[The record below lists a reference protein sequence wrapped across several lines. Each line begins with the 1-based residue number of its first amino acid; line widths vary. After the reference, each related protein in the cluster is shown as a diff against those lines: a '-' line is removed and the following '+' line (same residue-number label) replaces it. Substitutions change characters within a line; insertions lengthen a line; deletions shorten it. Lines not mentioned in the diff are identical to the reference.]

1 MGALLVCTIAGVL
14 FALVRG
20 GIIGGAF
27 GLWGTGLNSS
37 SGPSD
42 SSLGSVDDSAK
53 TLDQL
58 PVLQTPSG
66 SVPRYSRDE
75 FGQRWADVDRNGC
88 DTRNDILRRD
98 LRSLQM

>member
-1 MGALLVCTIAGVL
+1 MLTRRKGLRRSRLLIVALLICTVVGVL

-27 GLWGTGLNSS
+27 GEWGTGLNSS

-58 PVLQTPSG
+58 PVQWIYPTLFT
-66 SVPRYSRDE
+66 
-75 FGQRWADVDRNGC
+75 
-88 DTRNDILRRD
+88 
-98 LRSLQM
+98 